1 MQRGAK
7 AAKDETQ
14 TASIRTG
21 FMASGRLFA
30 SLALLAAIA
39 IGVSACGRRGP
50 LDTPYEAAVEAREEA
65 IERGETP
72 PPEPTAPVADRPFI
86 LDSLL

>member
-14 TASIRTG
+14 IASIRTG
-21 FMASGRLFA
+21 FMASGRFFA

-50 LDTPYEAAVEAREEA
+50 LDTPYEAAVEARQEA
-65 IERGETP
+65 IDRGEP
-72 PPEPTAPVADRPFI
+72 APPEPTPPVADRPFI
-86 LDSLL
+86 LDRLL